1 LDGPQPLN
9 LWQLL
14 HSTRVQWHGVRLN
27 QPDTS
32 YTSHCLALTAWG
44 RWAVFHLIFNAFW
57 EPLTFE
63 VPSLP
68 PVAHSDW
75 RRIIDTS
82 LDAPLD
88 FCEFATAPALSGQL
102 YRAEARSVVVLAC
115 RRLDGGA

>member
-1 LDGPQPLN
+1 
-9 LWQLL
+9 
-14 HSTRVQWHGVRLN
+14 
-27 QPDTS
+27 
-32 YTSHCLALTAWG
+32 
-44 RWAVFHLIFNAFW
+44 VFHLIFNAFW

-88 FCEFATAPALSGQL
+88 FCEFATAPTLSGQL

-115 RRLDGGA
+115 RRLDEGG